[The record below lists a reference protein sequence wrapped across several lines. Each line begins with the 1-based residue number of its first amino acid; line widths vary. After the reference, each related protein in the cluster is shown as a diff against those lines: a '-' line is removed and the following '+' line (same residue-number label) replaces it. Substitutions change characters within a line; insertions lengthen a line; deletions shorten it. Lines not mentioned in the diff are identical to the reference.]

1 MKKPNIDR
9 RDVLAL
15 IGVGVIVYSAAM
27 IYAPAGGLIAGA
39 YLLAVA
45 MRKG

>member
-1 MKKPNIDR
+1 MMKPKLDA

-15 IGVGVIVYSAAM
+15 LGVGILAYSAGM
-27 IYAPAGGLIAGA
+27 IYAPAGGLVVGA

-45 MRKG
+45 TKG